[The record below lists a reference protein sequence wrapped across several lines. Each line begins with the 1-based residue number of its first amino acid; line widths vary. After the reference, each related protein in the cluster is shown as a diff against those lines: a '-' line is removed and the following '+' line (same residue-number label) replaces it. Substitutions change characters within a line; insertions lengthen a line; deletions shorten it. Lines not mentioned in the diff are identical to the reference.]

1 MSLLSKEHT
10 ILERP
15 RMAYRPFGV
24 ENGRKI
30 RDVSGVQINAY
41 VSYLEE
47 VIVAKHGGQ
56 AGEQALQTL
65 CTWLNERI
73 TDPTYHVTPS
83 FLRNVWNSYSYEFVC
98 YLSEFCILL
107 SEDPEFQFHAG
118 KAKFISPVIQTLGRP
133 FTLPQIFNMFPH
145 FGQKYAK
152 GSIEFGVGTV
162 TDHSAIL
169 RMKFTDQ
176 VYAQFGPYRRRCA
189 EQICQASKAA
199 LSAVPQDIH
208 QQGYATIRD
217 LQCIANDDEWCEW
230 EFTWVPQKSFLYGW
244 ALGGFVAGLVGFL
257 YLLFWYP
264 SLSIFESLLLT
275 MGPPGIGWL
284 TLAYREKAR
293 RSPREALISEQ
304 LETVEKR
311 HEELR
316 ESCLELEQTTVEL
329 RRTIKQLS
337 VLHHASLLFSSSL
350 DLDTVIH
357 HILEVLTEELH
368 YERAML
374 SFYDPSRKVAYDAR
388 ITGVSP
394 EMAAHI
400 RSLEVPITLPTSLE
414 GKLLLQGQPVLIEDI
429 HAPQTWSELH
439 SLNRQTADLLYVK
452 SLVGVP
458 VKVKEQVIACLLVDR
473 NMGPAL
479 THHDVEIMMTFA
491 AQAGLAL
498 DNAHAYQQIAEINA
512 HLEERVQARTEELE
526 SANAQLQEI
535 DKSRSEF
542 LAHVSHEL
550 RSPLTSIK
558 GMAENM
564 VCGLTGSI
572 NPKQEQYLTR
582 IQTNVGRLTH
592 MIADLLDRAKLEAGK
607 IELNIRS
614 LPILPLVEDIVE
626 QFQPLAGT
634 KNQQVLLVPTS
645 PHLTVL
651 ADGEKVRQILNNLIE
666 NAIKYTPEGGS
677 IHIQIGQTNEK
688 HINISVTDT
697 GEGIPAQALPHIFT
711 PFFRIKRNR
720 PITVQGLGLGLSITK
735 QLIELQEGTIEV
747 SSQENQGT
755 TFIIALPQGSLP
767 TAITPKPQSLRNAHI
782 LVADDDRDICAFLV
796 DRLKGDGFYVEFAI
810 NGQEALQAIFSTSFD
825 GIILDIGLPDI
836 SGLTVLEHIRRDHP
850 KLPVIMIT
858 ATEAEDRAKSAMERG
873 ANAYLLK
880 PLDPQQL
887 AYVLGEWVGK
897 KESSIH

>member
-24 ENGRKI
+24 ENGHKI
-30 RDVSGVQINAY
+30 RDVTGVQINAY

-47 VIVAKHGGQ
+47 VIVGKHGGQ
-56 AGEQALQTL
+56 AGEHALQTL
-65 CTWLNERI
+65 CNWLNERI
-73 TDPTYHVTPS
+73 TDPTYHMTPS

-98 YLSEFCILL
+98 HLSEFCILL
-107 SEDPEFQFHAG
+107 TEDPEFQFHAG

-133 FTLPQIFNMFPH
+133 FTLPQIFTMFPH

-176 VYAQFGPYRRRCA
+176 VYQQFGPYRRRCA

-208 QQGYATIRD
+208 QRGYATIRD

-230 EFTWVPQKSFLYGW
+230 EFTWVPKKTFLYGW
-244 ALGGFVAGLVGFL
+244 ALGGFAAGLVGFL
-257 YLLFWYP
+257 YLSFWHQ
-264 SLSIFESLLLT
+264 SVSILECFLLT
-275 MGPPGIGWL
+275 MGPPAIGWL
-284 TLAYREKAR
+284 TLAYREKVQGAQ
-293 RSPREALISEQ
+293 REALIHEQ

-316 ESCLELEQTTVEL
+316 ETYLDLEHTTVEL
-329 RRTIKQLS
+329 RRTITQLS
-337 VLHHASLLFSSSL
+337 VLHHAGLLFSSSL
-350 DLDTVIH
+350 DRETVVH
-357 HILEVLTEELH
+357 HILDVLTKELH

-374 SFYDPSRKVAYDAR
+374 SVYDPSRSVSYDSR
-388 ITGVSP
+388 IKGVSP
-394 EMAAHI
+394 DLAAHI
-400 RSLEVPITLPTSLE
+400 RSLDVPVTIPTSLE

-429 HAPQTWSELH
+429 HAPHIWSELH
-439 SLNRQTADLLYVK
+439 SLNQQAAELLHVK

-479 THHDVEIMMTFA
+479 TQDDVEIMMTFA

-498 DNAHAYQQIAEINA
+498 DNAHAYHQIAELNA
-512 HLEERVQARTEELE
+512 HLEERVQARTQELE
-526 SANAQLQEI
+526 VANAQLQEH

-564 VCGLTGSI
+564 ACGLTGTI

-582 IQTNVGRLTH
+582 IQTNVSRLTH

-607 IELNIRS
+607 IELNIRA
-614 LPILPLVEDIVE
+614 LPTLPLVEDIVE
-626 QFQPLAGT
+626 QFQPLASA
-634 KNQQVLLVPTS
+634 KHQQLRLLNAS
-645 PHLTVL
+645 PHLMVL

-666 NAIKYTPEGGS
+666 NAIKYTPEGGT
-677 IHIQIGQTNEK
+677 IRIQIGQEGQSVK
-688 HINISVTDT
+688 ISVTDT

-720 PITVQGLGLGLSITK
+720 PIAVQGLGLGLSITK

-747 SSQENQGT
+747 SSQENKGT
-755 TFIIALPQGSLP
+755 TFVISLPQGSPP
-767 TAITPKPQSLRNAHI
+767 TAMTKIPQPLQNPHI
-782 LVADDDRDICAFLV
+782 LVVDDDRDICAFLV
-796 DRLKGDGFYVEFAI
+796 DRLKGEGFQVEFAI

-825 GIILDIGLPDI
+825 GILLDIGLPDM
-836 SGLTVLEHIRRDHP
+836 SGLAVLEHIRQEHP

-880 PLDPQQL
+880 PLDPRQL
-887 AYVLGEWVGK
+887 TYVLGEWLGK
-897 KESSIH
+897 KEASIH